1 MNCHVPIK
9 LLLIFYSQ
17 LLQTNRFSNF
27 RNNLLLTVF
36 GVFGPMFCLS
46 DSRVMIPI
54 INLFGFKVSYCILLV
69 LQIIVVVAIAGAGRD
84 DELFS
89 L

>member
-1 MNCHVPIK
+1 MFLSSC
-9 LLLIFYSQ
+9 YSSFIVNYFKQ
-17 LLQTNRFSNF
+17 IGFLNF
-27 RNNLLLTVF
+27 GSDLLLTVV